1 MRFSG
6 SFLNRRSRF
15 YSLIEE
21 SFSAVFINLSS
32 LLLLLMFLITTENIV
47 PQGETPESIY
57 EVSIENIKKHISILA
72 HDSLQGRGTGTIG
85 EKIAADYLSAELI
98 KEGIEPFGKN
108 GTYFQPIPLHGSY
121 ALDQSLLTIHTD
133 SIKKVLKLGED
144 YILLKHGEKT
154 LISKPVDI
162 VFAGY
167 GISAPEFDY
176 NDYQSIDV
184 EGKIVLVFGG
194 EPYSQNQKYFAGE
207 NNTIYSYP
215 EAKHRLAIARGA
227 RGVLVIPNPFSFN
240 ETNWKRLNDELSFE
254 DVSLPSTTSSNFLA
268 YIHPRVANK
277 IFSASGY
284 NLDDLIENH
293 YKNKLKSFS
302 LKTQISFKGVFKE
315 REFLSSNVIGLIS
328 GNDKKFE
335 KTYLVMSAH
344 YDHLGIGSAVNGDS
358 IYNGLTDNA
367 LGVVVLLELSRLLK
381 LSNLKRSVIVLF
393 VTGEEKG
400 LLGSQYFVD
409 NSPVPVSSI
418 VTNLN
423 IDGVAFIDKFKSVI
437 GLGSEYS
444 DLNKILLKVASA
456 NNIEV
461 SQIPPV
467 FEQVESFYKSD
478 QLSFAQAGIPSINII
493 DAPNYENYS
502 EEESILLIRDY
513 FENIYHSPFDDLKQK
528 LNLEAISQHT
538 KILFDFSIEVANSE
552 KEPEWN
558 DDSPFMNIRLRSKY
572 LKK

>member
-15 YSLIEE
+15 YQSQKRPISLIEIGLC
-21 SFSAVFINLSS
+21 SIW
-32 LLLLLMFLITTENIV
+32 LLLISLMVTENSF
-47 PQGETPESIY
+47 PQENRFDVTQQISIK
-57 EVSIENIKKHISILA
+57 NIKKHISILA
-72 HDSLQGRGTGTIG
+72 SDSLLGRGTGTDGARITAG
-85 EKIAADYLSAELI
+85 YISEQLKNYGI
-98 KEGIEPFGKN
+98 KPFGNN
-108 GTYFQPIPLHGSY
+108 GGYYQQIPLHGSY
-121 ALDQSLLTIHTD
+121 ALPQSLLTIHTD
-133 SIKKVLKLGED
+133 SEKHELNLGDD

-154 LISKPVDI
+154 LISKPVDM

-293 YKNKLKSFS
+293 YKNKLKSFP
-302 LKTQISFKGVFKE
+302 LKVNISFKGVFKE

-335 KTYLVMSAH
+335 KTYLVLSAH

-367 LGVVVLLELSRLLK
+367 LGVAVLLELSRLLK

-423 IDGVAFIDKFKSVI
+423 IDGVAFIDKFKDVI

-444 DLNKILLKVASA
+444 DLNKILLKIASP

-461 SQIPPV
+461 SQIPNV

-478 QLSFAQAGIPSINII
+478 QLSFAKAGIPSINII
-493 DAPNYENYS
+493 DAPHYENYS
-502 EEESILLIRDY
+502 EEESILMIRDY
-513 FENIYHSPFDDLKQK
+513 FENIYHSPFDDLNQK
-528 LNLEAISQHT
+528 LNWEAILQHT
-538 KILFDFSIEVANSE
+538 KILFDFSIEVTNSE